1 MVSPNFMYAHHREIS
16 LTAALLW
23 VRRGEMLSRCLV
35 RVVIPQLPGCW
46 LLAVCP
52 MKYVAGT
59 VTDWRHAQHHQP
71 PPAPGQKTR
80 CSREMLYLQTYRQIW
95 GG

>member
-1 MVSPNFMYAHHREIS
+1 
-16 LTAALLW
+16 
-23 VRRGEMLSRCLV
+23 MLSRCLV

-71 PPAPGQKTR
+71 PPATTSAGPENTLQSGNVVP
-80 CSREMLYLQTYRQIW
+80 SDLQTDLGRVSCPLH
-95 GG
+95 